1 MDTMPIGTF
10 TCDVTLQRIRSPQFV
25 REIKDGVTYLTGRDY
40 ELAYET
46 TLHFADGATLPIK
59 ARLFGELNQQVVIRD
74 KGGTPI
80 QTSGYV
86 QGRAEI
92 CDTRGNVLFR
102 GRYYDSRVVQ
112 SLTGDEAL
120 TATGPRLLEQHLENG
135 LGEGAYAGHAFSLSG
150 QLSRE
155 GDAPHSGQCHGCI
168 D

>member
-1 MDTMPIGTF
+1 MEAMPTGTF
-10 TCDVTLQRIRSPQFV
+10 TCDVTLQRIRGVQFV
-25 REIKDGVTYLTGRDY
+25 REEKDGVTYLTGRDY

-46 TLHFADGATLPIK
+46 TLRFANGDELPIK

-74 KGGTPI
+74 AEGKPAK
-80 QTSGYV
+80 TSGYV
-86 QGRAEI
+86 RGRAEI
-92 CDTRGNVLFR
+92 RDASGNVIFR
-102 GRYYDSRVVQ
+102 GRYYDARVLQ

-120 TATGPRLLEQHLENG
+120 TATGPRLLEKHLENG
-135 LGEGAYAGHAFSLSG
+135 LGEGPYAGHAFSLSG